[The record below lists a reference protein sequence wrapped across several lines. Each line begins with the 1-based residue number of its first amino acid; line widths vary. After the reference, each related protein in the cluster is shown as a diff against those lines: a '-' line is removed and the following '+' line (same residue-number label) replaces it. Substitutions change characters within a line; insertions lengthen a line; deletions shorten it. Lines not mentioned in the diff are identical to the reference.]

1 MGQTNRAA
9 ESTGAADTSGMESDE
24 MAGHPGGVVAAERRQ
39 SSTSERRTSA
49 LKEEG
54 ADQAEERTADADAA
68 MDESDAVDS
77 DVSMSDAGDN
87 DTGDEGAQDRG
98 EEAPYDAATAGDGAL
113 QALRDEIASLQQ
125 ALADASD
132 SFATERGDFQSK
144 TSAMQVR
151 VQAQARLPLQPLNS
165 PFFWLYPSFPNRTHP
180 FFNAQA
186 ELKELRASSSAAV
199 ASAEAKAAELTVAL
213 EGRAAELARGEAALT
228 EAEDKV
234 AKLQEERLASVDM
247 DTAAEIRALMAD
259 VETKRNAVRE
269 TEKALGETRT
279 HAKQLEARAA
289 QLHEQ
294 VASLESASSSQST
307 ESSEAQA
314 AAMAEIAGLKS
325 ELAKSS
331 AAAHAAKAQEKALT
345 ALQAQLASANGA
357 VEKLRAEQRKAGKS
371 GGTTAAAAAG
381 GAASGADARKLQKQL
396 DKANR
401 EIEKLTSRL
410 EMSGGGGAGAGPDLQ
425 RMDKKLKD
433 AEKRVAAYKAQDQKS
448 KEKIA
453 ALAASVAEK
462 EKAIAAAQSETRQVR
477 TELKD
482 AEASAAE
489 SIAIMEEYKTLKGE
503 TKKLQKENAV
513 LQENFNSERVL
524 RKKYYNMMEDMK
536 GKVRVYCRVRP
547 LSGSEKERGNHE
559 VVTAPDEYTLVVSD
573 GNRHEEFGFDSV
585 FMPDSSQG
593 QVYEDTGNLVQ
604 SAVDGFN
611 VCIFAY
617 GQTGVWL
624 GLLRVGLSGPS
635 FAVVFALLLFI

>member
-1 MGQTNRAA
+1 MELVRA
-9 ESTGAADTSGMESDE
+9 ET
-24 MAGHPGGVVAAERRQ
+24 
-39 SSTSERRTSA
+39 
-49 LKEEG
+49 
-54 ADQAEERTADADAA
+54 
-68 MDESDAVDS
+68 
-77 DVSMSDAGDN
+77 
-87 DTGDEGAQDRG
+87 
-98 EEAPYDAATAGDGAL
+98 
-113 QALRDEIASLQQ
+113 
-125 ALADASD
+125 
-132 SFATERGDFQSK
+132 
-144 TSAMQVR
+144 
-151 VQAQARLPLQPLNS
+151 
-165 PFFWLYPSFPNRTHP
+165 
-180 FFNAQA
+180 
-186 ELKELRASSSAAV
+186 
-199 ASAEAKAAELTVAL
+199 
-213 EGRAAELARGEAALT
+213 ALT

-247 DTAAEIRALMAD
+247 DTAAEIRALMAE
-259 VETKRNAVRE
+259 VEAKRNAVRE

-289 QLHEQ
+289 QLREQ
-294 VASLESASSSQST
+294 VASLESASSSQNT

-314 AAMAEIAGLKS
+314 TAMAEIAGLKS

-410 EMSGGGGAGAGPDLQ
+410 ETGGGGGAGAGPELQ

-433 AEKRVAAYKAQDQKS
+433 AEKRVAAYKAQDKKS

-462 EKAIAAAQSETRQVR
+462 EKAIAVAQSETRQVR

-559 VVTAPDEYTLVVSD
+559 VVSAPDEYTLVVSD

-593 QVYEDTGNLVQ
+593 QVYEDTGNLIQ

-624 GLLRVGLSGPS
+624 GWEH
-635 FAVVFALLLFI
+635 